1 MNVSVIMLT
10 YNREAV
16 VGRAIESILAQTMK
30 EFEFIIVDNG
40 SEDRSGIIAD
50 EYAKRD
56 TRIRVVHI
64 PKNINIG
71 TGRNAGLDAA
81 TGEYITFVDDDDTA
95 EPDMLEFLYDLAKEH
110 DADIS
115 ICGSTKEVDGQ
126 ILPNYVFEE
135 KMVMTAK
142 EAVVEMLKR
151 KKYNAAEPTKMMRK
165 ILFEQVRF
173 HPERKI
179 DDISVMYKY
188 FAAAGCVVAQGTPKY
203 CFWRHPGNISVFTT
217 NDKLW
222 TPERLEEY
230 FVAFRERTEYLSEK
244 LPAIAD
250 YVQYSEWSY
259 MISMCNKIS
268 RNNLVDCDKQLKYV
282 KEELTKH
289 YDEFYH
295 SPYIEEFEREFMKKY
310 IG

>member
-1 MNVSVIMLT
+1 MSVSVIMLT
-10 YNREAV
+10 YNRQEL

-40 SEDRSGIIAD
+40 STDRSGAIAD
-50 EYAKRD
+50 KYAKKD
-56 TRIRVVHI
+56 ARIRVVHI
-64 PKNINIG
+64 LENINIG

-81 TGEYITFVDDDDTA
+81 TGEYITFVDDDDIA
-95 EPDMLEFLYDLAKEH
+95 EPDMLEFLYKLAKEH

-115 ICGSTKEVDGQ
+115 ICGSTKEVDGA

-135 KMVMTAK
+135 KLVMSAE
-142 EAVVEMLKR
+142 EAVVEMLRR
-151 KKYNAAEPTKMMRK
+151 KKYNAAEPTKLMRK
-165 ILFEQVRF
+165 TLFDVVRF
-173 HPERKI
+173 HPDRKI

-188 FAAAGCVVAQGTPKY
+188 FAEARCVVAQGKPKY
-203 CFWRHPGNISVFTT
+203 CFWRHPGNISAFTT

-222 TPERLEEY
+222 TPERLDEY
-230 FVAFRERTEYLSEK
+230 FLAFRERTEYLSKK
-244 LPAIAD
+244 LPGIAD

-268 RNNLVDCDKQLKYV
+268 TNNLENCDKQLKYV
-282 KEELTKH
+282 KDELSKH
-289 YDEFYH
+289 YDEFYN